1 MTFGRFPNGT
11 GATAPS
17 RREALEELFR
27 AFPSWFMRVTC
38 ERCGKDRMLNERA
51 YRRYASRSRRQR
63 GPGGPLGL
71 GPRRR
76 SGNCLG
82 AL

>member
-1 MTFGRFPNGT
+1 
-11 GATAPS
+11 
-17 RREALEELFR
+17 
-27 AFPSWFMRVTC
+27 MRVTC